1 MLVKQACRGHL
12 TDAGV
17 QVEVTDGP
25 FSFKKTKKMIATIPT
40 TADFLISQ
48 STADGIM
55 YLH

>member
-1 MLVKQACRGHL
+1 M